1 MTQGSGMED
10 MKMMMALHYI
20 EIYRKLRQFVF
31 AEFVPRTE
39 TELDILT
46 QKIFKLEKLEEVEEY
61 EHVTKDDIKYK
72 LDAYRKQNGL

>member
-1 MTQGSGMED
+1 

-72 LDAYRKQNGL
+72 LDEYRKQNGL

>member
-1 MTQGSGMED
+1 MED

-72 LDAYRKQNGL
+72 LDEYRKQNGL

>member
-1 MTQGSGMED
+1 

-46 QKIFKLEKLEEVEEY
+46 QKIFKLEKLEEVAEY
-61 EHVTKDDIKYK
+61 ENVTKDDIKYK

>member
-1 MTQGSGMED
+1 

-61 EHVTKDDIKYK
+61 EHATKDDIKYK

>member
-1 MTQGSGMED
+1 

-61 EHVTKDDIKYK
+61 EHVTKDDIKDK